1 MDVSGSYTLNAPAEQ
16 VWPLIFDPNSLISL
30 IPGCQQ
36 LVQVAP
42 DEYRGQMNVG
52 IAAVSG
58 KYNTFVKIIE
68 ADAPNSCTFE
78 GQVTGPTGTISG
90 MASFSLKQKEVE
102 TEIDYHAQGLITG
115 ALATISTRI
124 LESIAKTFI
133 NQALGKLNKKF
144 TVEV

>member
-1 MDVSGSYTLNAPAEQ
+1 MDISGSYTLNAPAEL
-16 VWPLIFDPNSLISL
+16 VWPRIFDPNSLISL

-52 IAAVSG
+52 VAAVSG
-58 KYNTFVKIIE
+58 KYDTFVRITE
-68 ADAPNSCTFE
+68 ADAPNFCSFK

-90 MASFSLKQKEVE
+90 TASFSLKQSDAD
-102 TEIDYHAQGLITG
+102 TEIEYHAQGLITG
-115 ALATISTRI
+115 ALGTISPRI

-144 TVEV
+144 IVEV